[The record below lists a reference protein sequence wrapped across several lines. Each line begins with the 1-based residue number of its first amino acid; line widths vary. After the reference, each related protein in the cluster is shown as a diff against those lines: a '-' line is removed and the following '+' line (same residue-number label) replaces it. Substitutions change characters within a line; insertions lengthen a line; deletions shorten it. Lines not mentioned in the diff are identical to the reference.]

1 MLKCLFEL
9 RLCICY
15 WNYELSDGRCGVYI
29 YNFCPQFLCL
39 HFYVLAKVYHG
50 VVAKQQ
56 EEELCGPS
64 CTSAT
69 GSQQLADALEQSSLS
84 Y

>member
-1 MLKCLFEL
+1 MEDVVF
-9 RLCICY
+9 I
-15 WNYELSDGRCGVYI
+15 YI

-56 EEELCGPS
+56 ELWTVMYFSNWGPNN
-64 CTSAT
+64 
-69 GSQQLADALEQSSLS
+69 
-84 Y
+84 